1 MSVSTHPGTETLLRY
16 AAGTLP
22 AGPRLLVD
30 VHLDG
35 CPECRAAVR
44 RFTAVGG
51 ALLDASEPLALA
63 PDALD
68 RVLARLDG
76 PPARRNPGL
85 LHHAEAAGA
94 MPQKRHPL
102 PEGLKLP
109 PGVVLPPAI
118 ASRRIGRM
126 VPVSPGVRLGLV
138 HLEEDPDAQVLL
150 FRIAPGRSIPQH
162 THAGL
167 EFTHVICGGFSDP
180 NGHYG
185 PGDLVEC
192 DADIDHSPR
201 VDDDGECIC
210 LAAFD
215 GRIRFRGLLGMVT
228 RPFL

>member
-1 MSVSTHPGTETLLRY
+1 MSVASHPGSETLLRY

-30 VHLDG
+30 VHLAG
-35 CPECRAAVR
+35 CPHCRAAVA
-44 RFTAVGG
+44 RFKAVGG
-51 ALLDASEPLALA
+51 ALLDACDPLALA
-63 PDALD
+63 PDALEQT
-68 RVLARLDG
+68 LARLGG
-76 PPARRNPGL
+76 PPVARNPGA
-85 LHHAEAAGA
+85 LHHAEAAA
-94 MPQKRHPL
+94 TAPKRWPL

-118 ASRRIGRM
+118 ASRRIGRL
-126 VPVSPGVRLGLV
+126 VPVAPGVRLGLV
-138 HLEEDPDAQVLL
+138 HLEEDPDSQVLL
-150 FRIAPGRSIPQH
+150 FRIQPGRAIPQH

-180 NGHYG
+180 DGHYG

>member
-68 RVLARLDG
+68 RVLERLDG
-76 PPARRNPGL
+76 PPVRPNPAL

-150 FRIAPGRSIPQH
+150 FRIAPGRAIPQH

>member
-1 MSVSTHPGTETLLRY
+1 MSVTSHPGTETLLRY

-30 VHLDG
+30 VHLAG
-35 CPECRAAVR
+35 CPRCRAAVAQL
-44 RFTAVGG
+44 TAVGG
-51 ALLDASEPLALA
+51 ALLDACDPLALA

-68 RVLARLDG
+68 RALARLDAL
-76 PPARRNPGL
+76 PAHRDPSA
-85 LHHAEAAGA
+85 LHHAEAGA
-94 MPQKRHPL
+94 ARVKRGPL

-109 PGVVLPPAI
+109 PGVVLPPEI
-118 ASRRIGRM
+118 ASRRIGRL
-126 VPVSPGVRLGLV
+126 VPVAPGVRLGLV

-150 FRIAPGRSIPQH
+150 FRIAPGRAIPQH

-167 EFTHVICGGFSDP
+167 EFTHVICGGFRDP
-180 NGHYG
+180 DGHYG

-192 DADIDHSPR
+192 DADVDHSPR

-228 RPFL
+228 RPFI